1 MPAWCAP
8 RGACAYS
15 EGLGVR
21 GGAGGGGRGPCSGGG
36 ATCGLSYAFIG
47 LQGCELD
54 ASDCPRVEI
63 CPLVSGTLQ
72 KAHASSEVVRKGS
85 ASIITVTTVP
95 ALLSAAEWEAF
106 LDDLQ
111 QTLDKFAVPEAEQA
125 EIKAII
131 GSTRRC

>member
-1 MPAWCAP
+1 M
-8 RGACAYS
+8 
-15 EGLGVR
+15 
-21 GGAGGGGRGPCSGGG
+21 
-36 ATCGLSYAFIG
+36 SYAFIG

-72 KAHASSEVVRKGS
+72 KAHASSEVVRKGP
-85 ASIITVTTVP
+85 ASFITVTTVP

-131 GSTRRC
+131 GSTRVDIVV